1 MKKDN
6 LIDNYLYND
15 YKKSYE
21 NNLLKIE
28 ILSIIQDNL
37 FKLNYSLD
45 CFLREDFDIILLKE
59 KLSLLEGEEIFINLF
74 LSIYDT
80 LDIILNDYTKM
91 INKISNF
98 ISTIKPYFNPY
109 FMKYNEFLNTPKDFL
124 NYLSKIDEAK
134 NNFMEASKNAE
145 FHTFKLLKN
154 KINDIQ
160 TDKKEIK
167 LNKDLKTL
175 AKFQLE
181 KYGEEV
187 NKGNEVIKKYNEKQK
202 NFFQE
207 EKNLEIKYNDCYH
220 DCLMSFYE
228 SHLILLD
235 YINKVNMSL
244 LEMSEK
250 YSELKIADYLKNYKP
265 KEEIHFIQY
274 KTNIEIDK
282 CKNSTELCACFMTY
296 NEIANYIG
304 LYKEKELYKENKILE
319 VCKEI
324 DRILNLND
332 KITNNDY
339 NNLMEFLKD
348 DLGKKVFCSLFNLII
363 LNGKHEKSEKFIN
376 IIGKATNFLLEYA
389 EKEKNYEVAK
399 DCIKISETFCYLDSK
414 QEKKYIYEHIK
425 NNKWLKGS
433 QFWRELINVILKKES
448 EKPEDAE
455 KQNEENQSTIELLTF
470 YINIMKKYKIDI
482 RIIIKIFDEIA
493 EKNNNLS
500 KENFDTIFS
509 AINNDTKK
517 IEEYRKEYKE
527 NPDLENQLN
536 NKGDKHNEN
545 NEGEQKN
552 NIVNEIKEDIEVK
565 KDKKEKEIKEVKDIN
580 DNNNQIIAE
589 K

>member
-145 FHTFKLLKN
+145 FHTFKLFKN

-228 SHLILLD
+228 CHLIL
-235 YINKVNMSL
+235 
-244 LEMSEK
+244 
-250 YSELKIADYLKNYKP
+250 
-265 KEEIHFIQY
+265 
-274 KTNIEIDK
+274 
-282 CKNSTELCACFMTY
+282 MTY

-319 VCKEI
+319 VCKET

-348 DLGKKVFCSLFNLII
+348 DLGKKVFCSVFNLII

-376 IIGKATNFLLEYA
+376 IIGKAINFLLEYA
-389 EKEKNYEVAK
+389 KKEKNYEVAK

-455 KQNEENQSTIELLTF
+455 KQNEENQATIELLTF

-536 NKGDKHNEN
+536 NKEDKHNEN
-545 NEGEQKN
+545 NEEEQKN

-580 DNNNQIIAE
+580 DNKYQIIAE